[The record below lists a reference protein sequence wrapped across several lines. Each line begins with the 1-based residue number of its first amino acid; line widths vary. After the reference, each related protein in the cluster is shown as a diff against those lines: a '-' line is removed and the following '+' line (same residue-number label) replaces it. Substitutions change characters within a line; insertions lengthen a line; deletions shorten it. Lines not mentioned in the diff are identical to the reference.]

1 MTTFPSRLATCFG
14 IGWSPVAPGTVASAV
29 AVPLGAAL
37 ALLGWPALAVG
48 SVLVTLVGIWA
59 CTAHAK
65 KRGAKDPSECVI
77 DEVAGQWIALV
88 PVAIEGTGLSW
99 RPLAM
104 GFFLFRLFDILK
116 PWPLRRLER
125 LPGGAGIMMDDV
137 GAGAIA
143 ALILFAFLYI
153 RLV

>member
-65 KRGAKDPSECVI
+65 KRGAKDPSE
-77 DEVAGQWIALV
+77 
-88 PVAIEGTGLSW
+88 
-99 RPLAM
+99 
-104 GFFLFRLFDILK
+104 
-116 PWPLRRLER
+116 
-125 LPGGAGIMMDDV
+125 
-137 GAGAIA
+137 
-143 ALILFAFLYI
+143 
-153 RLV
+153 